1 LIFGAYPYPLFVT
14 ILLYGSVRPPNAAL
28 CGPPIAKVK
37 YVISRQKLEVCLLAG
52 AVAVSR
58 FAFRSH
64 DLYDLDSVNFALAI
78 GRFDPRVH
86 QPHPPGYFLYI
97 CLGRLLNYVVH
108 DANLALVILSI
119 LASIATVV
127 LIYKLALDWFGPRAA
142 TFAGLLF
149 LFSPLAWFHG
159 TVALTYSVEA
169 AASALMG
176 LLCWQID
183 RGNHKFVLPTAI
195 ALGIAA
201 GVRPSSILFL
211 GPLFLLSLRHVPLK
225 QILLGIAALGVT
237 AAAWFLPMIQAS
249 GGFANYFGA
258 LESLWRMVPSK
269 DTVFNSSPVTSVAR
283 AIIIVFIY
291 FLCFGAAS
299 LAPLGAQYAAAP
311 ADRSKKVF
319 TTVWIVPALC
329 FFTLIFLKLVNS
341 GYLLLVAAPACIWLG
356 AWVADWYETAA
367 WPRTLKYALIALC
380 MGLNVFIFLAFPAY
394 CSYRSVR
401 HFEAELNQ
409 TESALPQLGAP
420 DGLLIVAFDNHFL
433 GYRHAGYYLPGYLTL
448 EYPEATLL
456 EGKRIFAMKGRD
468 SFLLSKLPPAQ
479 YSRFV
484 LFPLPAG
491 EGEYA
496 QYLEKVTK
504 LLPTK
509 DLTSVDLEGH
519 KFVTAPIADLP
530 LLFPDAVT
538 PSTLDLAPKVY
549 TPRTTPPTNP

>member
-1 LIFGAYPYPLFVT
+1 
-14 ILLYGSVRPPNAAL
+14 
-28 CGPPIAKVK
+28 
-37 YVISRQKLEVCLLAG
+37 VISRQKLELCLLAG

-97 CLGRLLNYVVH
+97 CLGRLVNYLVH

-119 LASIATVV
+119 LASIASVV

-169 AASALMG
+169 AASALLG
-176 LLCWQID
+176 LMCWRID
-183 RGNHKFVLPTAI
+183 RGNANFVLPTAI
-195 ALGIAA
+195 VLGVAA

-211 GPLFLLSLRHVPLK
+211 GPLFLFSLRHIPLK
-225 QILLGIAALGVT
+225 RILPGVAALGVT
-237 AAAWFLPMIQAS
+237 VAAWFLPMIWAS
-249 GGFANYFGA
+249 GGFAAYFDA
-258 LESLWRMVPSK
+258 LASLWRMVPSK

-299 LAPLGAQYAAAP
+299 LAPLGAQYATAP
-311 ADRSKKVF
+311 AEKSKKLF
-319 TTVWIVPALC
+319 TAVWIVPALC

-341 GYLLLVAAPACIWLG
+341 GYLLLVAAPACVWLG
-356 AWVADWYETAA
+356 AWAADWYEAPA
-367 WPRTLKYALIALC
+367 WPRPLKQALIALC
-380 MGLNVFIFLAFPAY
+380 AAANVIIFLVFPAY

-401 HFEAELNQ
+401 HFETELTETQ
-409 TESALPQLGAP
+409 TALPQLGAP
-420 DGLLIVAFDNHFL
+420 QGLLIVAFDNHFL
-433 GYRHAGYYLPGYLTL
+433 GYRHAGFYLPGYLTL
-448 EYPEATLL
+448 EYPEATLI
-456 EGKRIFAMKGRD
+456 EGKRIFAMQGRD
-468 SFLLSKLPPAQ
+468 SFLLSQLPRAQ

-491 EGEYA
+491 QAEYT
-496 QYLEKVTK
+496 QYLEKITK

-509 DLTSVDLEGH
+509 DLTSVVLEGH
-519 KFVTAPIADLP
+519 EFVTAPIADLP

-538 PSTLDLAPKVY
+538 PPAVDLAPKVY
-549 TPRTTPPTNP
+549 TPRTTPSTNP